1 MSDIIFYTNP
11 QSRGRIVRWMLEECG
26 ADYQTKVVGYGPE
39 MKSEPYLSINPMG
52 KVPALVYD
60 GRVITECS
68 AIIAFLAENFPAAGL
83 LPPLEAR
90 HDYYRWMFFT
100 AGPFEAA
107 LTNKSLGFMVP
118 EDKQG
123 FTGYG
128 SFDAAVN
135 ALAQAVSAKPF
146 IAGANFSAADVY
158 VGSHVG
164 FGLQFGTLP
173 NRPEFT
179 DYFARVSERP
189 ARLKANALDD
199 ALVKAAA

>member
-1 MSDIIFYTNP
+1 MTDITFYTNP

-60 GRVITECS
+60 GKIVTECS
-68 AIIAFLAENFPAAGL
+68 AIIAFLAEKFPAAGL
-83 LPPLEAR
+83 LPPPEAR

-107 LTNKSLGFMVP
+107 LTNKSLGFVVP
-118 EDKQG
+118 DDKQG

-128 SFDAAVN
+128 SFETVVN
-135 ALAQAVSAKPF
+135 ALARAVSAKPF
-146 IAGANFSAADVY
+146 IAGENFSAADVY
-158 VGSHVG
+158 VGSHIG
-164 FGLQFGTLP
+164 LGLQFGSLP

-179 DYFARVSERP
+179 EYFARVSERP
-189 ARLKANALDD
+189 ARQKANTLDD
-199 ALVKAAA
+199 ALAKAAA